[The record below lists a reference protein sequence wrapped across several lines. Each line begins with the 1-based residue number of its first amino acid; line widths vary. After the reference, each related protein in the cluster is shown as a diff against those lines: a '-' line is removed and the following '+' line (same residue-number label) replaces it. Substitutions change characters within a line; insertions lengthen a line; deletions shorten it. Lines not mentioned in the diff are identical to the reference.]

1 MSVFAKQV
9 LFGMRSPVMDGVVQM
24 IIIGGSTSEALAA
37 KVANELG
44 VNAAGLEVRRFP
56 DGEKYL
62 RVLSDVKGHSVAVI
76 QSIHHTP
83 DEMLFE
89 YLLLADAL
97 KDLGAKRVV
106 AFVPYFA
113 YARQDE
119 RFKPGEALSFKT
131 VSKLIESVGT
141 DEIFTIDMHQHRVL
155 ESSEVFSV
163 PSHNLTAMRLLA
175 EYVQKL
181 GRLKEPLVIGPDAE
195 AEQWAKIAAER
206 LHTDYD
212 VFEKKRL
219 GDAHV
224 EVRPR
229 RSNANGRDVLL
240 VDDIIST
247 GGTIV
252 EAVKILQ
259 SQGAGHIQIACTH
272 AILAPGALAKIK
284 ETGVQDVIATDTVPS
299 PISEVSVAPLI
310 AENVKHMPD

>member
-1 MSVFAKQV
+1 
-9 LFGMRSPVMDGVVQM
+9 M
-24 IIIGGSTSEALAA
+24 IVIGGSTSEVLAS
-37 KVANELG
+37 KVAKELG
-44 VNAAGLEVRRFP
+44 VDLGGLEVRRFP

-62 RVLSDVKGHSVAVI
+62 RVLSEVKDQTVAVI

-83 DEMLFE
+83 DELLFE
-89 YLLLADAL
+89 YLLLTDAL

-106 AFVPYFA
+106 AFMPYFA

-141 DEIFTIDMHQHRVL
+141 DEIYTIDMHQHRVVK
-155 ESSEVFSV
+155 SSEAFRI
-163 PSHNLTAMRLLA
+163 PAHNLSAMPLLA
-175 EYVQKL
+175 DYVKKI
-181 GRLKEPLVIGPDAE
+181 GTVEKPLVIGPDAE

-206 LHTDYD
+206 LGTDYD

-229 RSNANGRDVLL
+229 KSDARGRDVLI

-259 SQGAGHIQIACTH
+259 SQGAQRVQVACTH
-272 AILAPGALAKIK
+272 PILAPGALAKINSA
-284 ETGVQDVIATDTVPS
+284 GVQDVIGTDTVPS
-299 PISEVSVAPLI
+299 PISRVTVAPLI
-310 AENVKHMPD
+310 ADQLRKTSS

>member
-1 MSVFAKQV
+1 M
-9 LFGMRSPVMDGVVQM
+9 G
-24 IIIGGSTSEALAA
+24 
-37 KVANELG
+37 
-44 VNAAGLEVRRFP
+44 GLEVRRFP

-62 RVLSDVKGHSVAVI
+62 RVLSDVKGQSVVVI

-83 DEMLFE
+83 DELLFE

-97 KDLGAKRVV
+97 KDLGAKRVT
-106 AFVPYFA
+106 AFIPYFA

-141 DEIFTIDMHQHRVL
+141 DEIYTIDMHQHRVL
-155 ESSEVFSV
+155 KSSEVFKI
-163 PSHNLTAMRLLA
+163 PSHNLSAMPLLA
-175 EYVQKL
+175 DYVKKSGKL
-181 GRLKEPLVIGPDAE
+181 EKPLVIGPDAE

-206 LHTDYD
+206 LQTDYD

-229 RSNANGRDVLL
+229 RANASGRDVLI

-252 EAVKILQ
+252 EAAKILLA
-259 SQGAGHIQIACTH
+259 QGARHIQVACTH
-272 AILAPGALAKIK
+272 PILAPGALEKIRSA
-284 ETGVQDVIATDTVPS
+284 GVSDVIGTDTVPG
-299 PISEVSVAPLI
+299 PISYVSVAPVI
-310 AENVKHMPD
+310 AEYASHDSKLLDEFR

>member
-1 MSVFAKQV
+1 
-9 LFGMRSPVMDGVVQM
+9 M
-24 IIIGGSTSEALAA
+24 IVIGGSTSETLAS
-37 KVANELG
+37 KVAKELG
-44 VNAAGLEVRRFP
+44 VDAGGLEVRRFP

-62 RVLSDVKGHSVAVI
+62 RVLSDVKDQTVAVI
-76 QSIHHTP
+76 QSIHHRP
-83 DEMLFE
+83 DELLFE
-89 YLLLADAL
+89 FLLLTDAL
-97 KDLGAKRVV
+97 KDLGAEKVI
-106 AFVPYFA
+106 AFMPYFA

-141 DEIFTIDMHQHRVL
+141 DEIYTIDMHQHRVVK
-155 ESSEVFSV
+155 SSEVFNI
-163 PSHNLTAMRLLA
+163 PSHNLSAMPLLA
-175 EYVQKL
+175 DYVKRNGKL
-181 GRLKEPLVIGPDAE
+181 EKPLVIGPDAE

-206 LHTDYD
+206 LGTDYD

-229 RSNANGRDVLL
+229 KSNARGRDVLI

-259 SQGAGHIQIACTH
+259 SQGARHIQVACTH
-272 AILAPGALAKIK
+272 AVLVAGALAKINAA
-284 ETGVQDVIATDTVPS
+284 GVQDVVGTDTVPS
-299 PISEVSVAPLI
+299 PISKVSVAPII
-310 AENVKHMPD
+310 AEQVKKTTC